1 MVELVAAV
9 RGNVEIFKAVV
20 VIIADGDAHAVAE
33 ALQTSFLGHVFEGA
47 IGFLVE
53 EAVPVS
59 WTGLLGDGALRRG
72 ILEGG
77 AVNEENV
84 EAAVV
89 VVIKE
94 GNTATHGFHQI
105 VLGRMRRQVIEV
117 DAEEGCNVSE
127 FPWQWLL

>member
-59 WTGLLGDGALRRG
+59 WTRLFGGGGLRRG
-72 ILEGG
+72 VLEGG
-77 AVNEENV
+77 AGNEEKS
-84 EAAVV
+84 EGGGVV
-89 VVIKE
+89 GIQKGE
-94 GNTATHGFHQI
+94 NDTHGFPPKRT
-105 VLGRMRRQVIEV
+105 G
-117 DAEEGCNVSE
+117 GT
-127 FPWQWLL
+127 

>member
-53 EAVPVS
+53 EAVPVG
-59 WTGLLGDGALRRG
+59 WAGLFGGGDLWRG
-72 ILEGG
+72 
-77 AVNEENV
+77 
-84 EAAVV
+84 VV
-89 VVIKE
+89 VGGVVIV
-94 GNTATHGFHQI
+94 GN
-105 VLGRMRRQVIEV
+105 VMV
-117 DAEEGCNVSE
+117 DGGDDGEQRLMCHAR
-127 FPWQWLL
+127 

>member
-53 EAVPVS
+53 EAVPGG
-59 WTGLLGDGALRRG
+59 WTGLLGDGALRLG
-72 ILEGG
+72 ILGGG
-77 AVNEENV
+77 AVNRENV

-89 VVIKE
+89 GLITE
-94 GNTATHGFHQI
+94 GNAASHGSH
-105 VLGRMRRQVIEV
+105 
-117 DAEEGCNVSE
+117 
-127 FPWQWLL
+127 PK

>member
-53 EAVPVS
+53 EAGSVGWAGPFGGG
-59 WTGLLGDGALRRG
+59 GLWGGGLGGG
-72 ILEGG
+72 GGYEGKSEGG
-77 AVNEENV
+77 GGGG
-84 EAAVV
+84 
-89 VVIKE
+89 IKKGE
-94 GNTATHGFHQI
+94 KPPPRLSPKKKGKESGG
-105 VLGRMRRQVIEV
+105 GR
-117 DAEEGCNVSE
+117 G
-127 FPWQWLL
+127 